1 MGLKTG
7 GNVSVHTL
15 HCKHMK
21 SDLILPKRVGPC
33 VPVMMDNSAPTHE
46 KGILVKTYKNVLLR
60 KRTMV
65 AKVCRETF
73 SKKRIK
79 SWSRKMAIYV
89 KIYPVN

>member
-33 VPVMMDNSAPTHE
+33 VPVMMDNSAPTH
-46 KGILVKTYKNVLLR
+46 
-60 KRTMV
+60 
-65 AKVCRETF
+65 
-73 SKKRIK
+73 KKRK
-79 SWSRKMAIYV
+79 LLKT
-89 KIYPVN
+89 